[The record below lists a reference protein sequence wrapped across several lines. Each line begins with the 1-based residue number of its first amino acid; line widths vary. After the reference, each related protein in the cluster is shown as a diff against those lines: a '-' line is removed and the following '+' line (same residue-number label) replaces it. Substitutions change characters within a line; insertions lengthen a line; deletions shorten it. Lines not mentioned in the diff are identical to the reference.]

1 MFQTQENPLG
11 LPRGSTV
18 AFVRTRWRC
27 VSPRVAAR
35 APRRKAGW
43 PPRGYNNNTWR
54 SSSAF
59 HRRPYGRRISL
70 STPVFWGQR
79 RWRPLRHCCHLPC
92 LNSEAPWIP
101 AFAGISHVGLTPHT
115 TTDESWRAGRAP
127 PSAGSGQASPGS
139 GAWVPVSSTRMTE
152 GGAERTFEAMTEGV
166 MQGPSPRVTR
176 GAAARPREAPS
187 RRRPAYTPA
196 WSSSRRSLSG
206 R

>member
-43 PPRGYNNNTWR
+43 PPRGYNNNTSR

-115 TTDESWRAGRAP
+115 TTDESWRAGRAL

-152 GGAERTFEAMTEGV
+152 GG
-166 MQGPSPRVTR
+166 R
-176 GAAARPREAPS
+176 GENFRGELADTYRNDGRGHAKVSAGHTGSCGAS
-187 RRRPAYTPA
+187 AGDA
-196 WSSSRRSLSG
+196 ISKASSVHASIE
-206 R
+206 